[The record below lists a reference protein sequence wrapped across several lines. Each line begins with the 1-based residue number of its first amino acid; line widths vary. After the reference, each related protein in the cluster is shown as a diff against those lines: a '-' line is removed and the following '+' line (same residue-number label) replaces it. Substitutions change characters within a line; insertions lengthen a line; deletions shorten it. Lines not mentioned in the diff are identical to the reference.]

1 MKKQLFAAVFAAL
14 MTGVPYAAYA
24 QEAPPPP
31 GPGGG
36 MMMRA
41 DANHDGII
49 TRDEMMADVDQ
60 RFARMD
66 ANHDGKIDQA
76 ERDAAREAMMARRG
90 GEGDGAGRG
99 MGRRADPNGDGSIT
113 LDEQRAQA
121 GRRFDMADANHDGK
135 IDQAEQ
141 DAMRQRMMSRRGPP
155 PADAPSPPNGN

>member
-31 GPGGG
+31 GGPGGG

-49 TRDEMMADVDQ
+49 TREEMLADADQ
-60 RFARMD
+60 RFAAMD
-66 ANHDGKIDQA
+66 ANHDGKVTP
-76 ERDAAREAMMARRG
+76 EEREASRAGGWRG
-90 GEGDGAGRG
+90 GRGGGDGD
-99 MGRRADPNGDGSIT
+99 MT
-113 LDEQRAQA
+113 LDQQHAQA
-121 GRRFDMADANHDGK
+121 NRRFDMVDANHDGK